1 MSDAVDMAPVALR
14 AVCSNLSKACAK
26 QLRKREADLF
36 KSLSDYFNLKV
47 ILVADA
53 DLNQLEAIAKQELAK
68 NYPSLMVIAEE
79 AGDRGTQRALTWGKK
94 VTSIHTSLL
103 ARYQKQKDALLENN
117 NLYVC
122 EACGFIAVAA
132 DVPDLCPIC
141 KAPAARF
148 TKIS

>member
-1 MSDAVDMAPVALR
+1 MSDAVDMAPAALS

-36 KSLSDYFNLKV
+36 KSLSDYFNSKV
-47 ILVADA
+47 IRVADA
-53 DLNQLEAIAKQELAK
+53 DLNQLEEIAKQELAK

-79 AGDRGTQRALTWGKK
+79 AVDRGTQRALTWGKK

-132 DVPDLCPIC
+132 AVPDLCPIC

>member
-1 MSDAVDMAPVALR
+1 MSDAVDMAPAALS

-36 KSLSDYFNLKV
+36 KSLSDYFNSRV
-47 ILVADA
+47 IQVADA

-68 NYPSLMVIAEE
+68 DYPSLMVVAEE

-132 DVPDLCPIC
+132 AVPDLCPIC